1 MPGLHRRRPEFTL
14 IRERG
19 ARPSQG
25 RISSFKMFAN
35 RVSRHRTSTKRAPV
49 ADAQKIHVE
58 SVNHPGRVR
67 SVDAEMYQAMKAAFL

>member
-1 MPGLHRRRPEFTL
+1 
-14 IRERG
+14 
-19 ARPSQG
+19 
-25 RISSFKMFAN
+25 MFAN